1 MNFSVTLIGA
11 FIGFWFTHFSL
22 LGAMVGAALGFMFD
36 ASRQQKRARA
46 APAAGGYLQP
56 LFALIGAVAKADGRI
71 SEAEIAIAERL
82 MDRFGL
88 DTERRRDAIVAFNQG
103 KQPEF
108 NATIVINEL
117 RSWVGHRRDHS
128 FTVLDVV
135 METVL
140 AEGDPA
146 PEKMAILRQLAFA
159 LRISDMELM
168 ALMAM
173 KGYAWNTGGQ
183 QRGRAYGGGGGQGS
197 YIPPQRSTQG
207 PDPYTVLGIARD
219 ADDRAIKRA
228 YRKLISEHHPDRL
241 GDLPDDM
248 RRRAESRASDINA
261 AYERIKAERGFK

>member
-1 MNFSVTLIGA
+1 M
-11 FIGFWFTHFSL
+11 
-22 LGAMVGAALGFMFD
+22 
-36 ASRQQKRARA
+36 
-46 APAAGGYLQP
+46 
-56 LFALIGAVAKADGRI
+56 
-71 SEAEIAIAERL
+71 
-82 MDRFGL
+82 GL
-88 DTERRRDAIVAFNQG
+88 DQEARRVAIEAFNEG

-108 NATIVINEL
+108 NATAVIDEL
-117 RSWVGHRRDHS
+117 RQWVGHRRDHA
-128 FTVLDVV
+128 FPVIDVV

-140 AEGDPA
+140 AEGNPP

-173 KGYAWNTGGQ
+173 KGYAWNAGAS
-183 QRGRAYGGGGGQGS
+183 GRSYGGGGG
-197 YIPPQRSTQG
+197 YTPPQRNTQG
-207 PDPYTVLGIARD
+207 PDPYAILGIQRD

-248 RRRAESRASDINA
+248 RRRAEARASEINA